1 MEQTSEQQSLLVLQ
15 KKLPMLVTMAV
26 AIVLCCAVVLNFTR
40 AWYSNNLDASAE
52 GMQIISESPDVKFKL
67 IIYREGVPVFNSDE
81 NSGETAWIGLLPGEE
96 YVFFLE
102 IYRHEQSDASNLD
115 LQIGFLGLQGYP
127 LGTTYSFKL
136 GTPASEGIIMNGASQ
151 SVSLPGNTLTIDK
164 SKVTVTPEG
173 STTYDVITIQEDGSQ
188 SVTGKET
195 VYTYTITG
203 SKANDIILTSPSS
216 SKDDAK
222 TIDVDVTDSK
232 ESVILRNVK
241 YDADSGTFTMIN
253 AFQTVVKNE
262 KNESVPMTVEST
274 MQITTGH
281 ESTEVFNIGVF
292 GKYPTDADGDIIPG
306 QPFGYGKD
314 ATGTDINV
322 TLPGTDAT
330 NEQISQMASTMLT
343 FMSAAKFAE
352 DNWFLY
358 SGKHDIS
365 KTTDENGNPV
375 ESNTIIIPFSVR
387 IGTAKEYD
395 GVSDVEGVDEKKIIN
410 VPSDLSNISFRV
422 EGVFINA
429 VPSEGS

>member
-1 MEQTSEQQSLLVLQ
+1 MEQTQEQQSLIVLQ

-102 IYRHEQSDASNLD
+102 IYRNEDSNATNMD
-115 LQIGFLGLQGYP
+115 LQIGFLGLEGYP

-136 GTPASEGIIMNGASQ
+136 GTPASEGVIMNGASQ
-151 SVSLPGNTLTIDK
+151 SISLPGKTLEVD
-164 SKVTVTPEG
+164 SSLVNVTPEG
-173 STTYDVITIQEDGSQ
+173 SATYN
-188 SVTGKET
+188 
-195 VYTYTITG
+195 VYTSVNDVLTDSGTDKIVNSYTITAKSANTNITLTDPA
-203 SKANDIILTSPSS
+203 SKKDGAN
-216 SKDDAK
+216 A
-222 TIDVDVTDSK
+222 IDVKVTSETK
-232 ESVILRNVK
+232 PETVILRNVEAVTESNGK
-241 YDADSGTFTMIN
+241 YVFTMID

-292 GKYPTDADGDIIPG
+292 GKYPTDDDGNIIQG
-306 QPFGYGKD
+306 ESFGYGKD
-314 ATGTDINV
+314 ATGEVIPV
-322 TLPGTDAT
+322 TLPDTDDD
-330 NEQISQMASTMLT
+330 ISAMAAEMLT
-343 FMSAAKFAE
+343 FMSAAEFSNG
-352 DNWFLY
+352 NWFLY
-358 SGKHDIS
+358 SGLHNIS
-365 KTTDENGNPV
+365 ETTA
-375 ESNTIIIPFSVR
+375 SKTIIIPFSVR
-387 IGTAKEYD
+387 VGLAADYD
-395 GVSDVEGVDEKKIIN
+395 GVPNSPNETEEKIIN

-422 EGVFINA
+422 AGVFINA
-429 VPSEGS
+429 VPHEEN